1 MPKISIIMGI
11 YNYKNKELLKESIYS
26 IINQT
31 YIDWKLLICDDSSTD
46 NTLEYLKK
54 YSLSDERIKVL
65 DSHPQNRHW

>member
-31 YIDWKLLICDDSSTD
+31 YID
-46 NTLEYLKK
+46 
-54 YSLSDERIKVL
+54 
-65 DSHPQNRHW
+65 